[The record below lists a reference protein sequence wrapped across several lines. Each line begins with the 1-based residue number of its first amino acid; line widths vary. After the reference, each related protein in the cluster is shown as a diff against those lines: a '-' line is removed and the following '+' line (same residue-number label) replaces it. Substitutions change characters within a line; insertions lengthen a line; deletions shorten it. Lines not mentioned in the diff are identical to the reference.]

1 MPGVKRRRS
10 RTNRPAKKRMTKK
23 FMQNYARR
31 RRRATTRIKKT
42 ILKMSETKY
51 KSFYANDMND
61 AFDPDGGILND
72 RNETSRRLGHNRI
85 TRVRLWDET
94 TTAANGLW
102 PQPGDQDSSREGDRI
117 NCTGFKVRGK
127 FQL

>member
-51 KSFYANDMND
+51 KGMNMSD
-61 AFDPDGGILND
+61 KT
-72 RNETSRRLGHNRI
+72 NETDG
-85 TRVRLWDET
+85 
-94 TTAANGLW
+94 NGA
-102 PQPGDQDSSREGDRI
+102 R
-117 NCTGFKVRGK
+117 KV
-127 FQL
+127 FTIQ